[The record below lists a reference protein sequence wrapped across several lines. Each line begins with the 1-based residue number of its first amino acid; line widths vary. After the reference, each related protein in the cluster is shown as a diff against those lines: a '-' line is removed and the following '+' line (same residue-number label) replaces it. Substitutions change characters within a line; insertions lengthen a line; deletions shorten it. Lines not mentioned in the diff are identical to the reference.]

1 MGSIN
6 KTIVKNIFKRLIDFG
21 IILYILIILIILF
34 TGGFEFNLFGNLI
47 RAHTL
52 GNPVQIL
59 LLLSLIRI
67 IISVKIINIVLL
79 FTSIIICLVFME
91 IGIRIWNPLI
101 AKPRQAHV
109 HRTSNT
115 LGWELIPDAYGVGS
129 TGNKIKVNS
138 VGFRDVEHKI
148 QKGKNTY
155 RIMVVG
161 DSFTFGMG
169 VNLEETYAK
178 QLERLLTSTDR
189 PVEVI
194 NCGVIGYVMWQ
205 NVETLKQ
212 KVLPYRPDLVV
223 LGVFLNDIRL
233 SLPPYKENTN
243 WKAKNPFEKKDSKIM
258 NYFYLWNFIK
268 NWQKRY
274 EAKNRHRR
282 GYEYLKGIEERKAA
296 FDHLEPGDKK
306 YFWYKIMH
314 GKLEEKYYIEFAKAL
329 RNFVDIAESIGAE
342 VIVCI
347 IPDAAQIHEPNRQHN
362 NRFVKK
368 TCSQIGTP
376 FADATTRFEQEAD
389 PKLLYLFPVDAHNSP
404 LGHRLIA
411 EAIAEQIHQCTNYQ

>member
-21 IILYILIILIILF
+21 IVLYILIILIILS
-34 TGGFEFNLFGNLI
+34 TGGFEFNLFGKLI
-47 RAHTL
+47 GAHRL

-67 IISVKIINIVLL
+67 IISVNIINIVLL
-79 FTSIIICLVFME
+79 FTSIIICVVFME

-109 HRTSNT
+109 HRASDT
-115 LGWELIPDAYGVGS
+115 LGWELIPDAYGVGK

-138 VGFRDVEHKI
+138 AGFRDIEHKI
-148 QKGKNTY
+148 QKEKNTY

-169 VNLEETYAK
+169 VNLEDTYAK

-194 NCGVIGYVMWQ
+194 NCGVVGYVMWQ

-212 KVLPYRPDLVV
+212 KVLQYRPDLVV
-223 LGVFLNDIRL
+223 LGVFLNDIRK
-233 SLPPYKENTN
+233 SIPPYKENTN
-243 WKAKNPFEKKDSKIM
+243 WKARNPFEKKDSKMM
-258 NYFYLWNFIK
+258 NYFYLSNFIK
-268 NWQKRY
+268 NWQRRY

-296 FDHLEPGDKK
+296 FDNLEPGDKK

-314 GKLEEKYYIEFAKAL
+314 GKLEKKYYTEFAKAL

-342 VIVCI
+342 VLVCM
-347 IPDAAQIHEPNRQHN
+347 IPDAAQIHKPNRQHN
-362 NRFVKK
+362 NHFVKK

-411 EAIAEQIHQCTNYQ
+411 EAIAEQVHQCTNYQ